1 MGSCILCLETSRRLA
16 FFVGVVFESFKDMQV
31 YPILYLF
38 LVISHVD
45 MSFGMPQNL
54 LPGPRDSRVGGSRPS
69 LIPILKRRKVKK
81 ERCSKQICPKKL
93 RPAYSAPS
101 FYASPNFLGFQD
113 IQNPASITQ
122 NSEFTNEVS
131 QSKRGNVKVPKIRQD
146 KKLTT
151 GTTRITNELNTT
163 FVSQDEVEVLTKQQ
177 ESNVFQDFIR
187 IKAIERP
194 LQLRKLKPAYPAPS
208 FYASPIF
215 NEVQPLIDLPLDI
228 ETKSEAFDTKNKVEK
243 KKQRQEKSDKPI
255 INQEK

>member
-1 MGSCILCLETSRRLA
+1 M
-16 FFVGVVFESFKDMQV
+16 
-31 YPILYLF
+31 
-38 LVISHVD
+38 
-45 MSFGMPQNL
+45 
-54 LPGPRDSRVGGSRPS
+54 
-69 LIPILKRRKVKK
+69 IPILKRRKVKK

-122 NSEFTNEVS
+122 NSEFTNEVA

-146 KKLTT
+146 KKLTI
-151 GTTRITNELNTT
+151 GVTRNTNELNTT
-163 FVSQDEVEVLTKQQ
+163 FVSQDKVKVLTKQQ
-177 ESNVFQDFIR
+177 ESNVFQDFVR

-215 NEVQPLIDLPLDI
+215 NEVQPLINLPLDI
-228 ETKSEAFDTKNKVEK
+228 ETKSKASDTQKKVET
-243 KKQRQEKSDKPI
+243 KKQRQEKSDNKLI
-255 INQEK
+255 INQDKIKTLPLAYEVSDTSIAAIKYPPYFL